1 MKEILSKI
9 IFVVFDIIS
18 IALSIII
25 AYELRKYIEFFG
37 ELQTL
42 PIIDYLILVPIYII
56 LIGIFTYEGIYAR
69 RYDFW
74 HESKLVLKGLLFGFI
89 IMMAYLA
96 LSKTIDNY
104 SRTIIV
110 LSFLVMVFIIP
121 FLKRI
126 TKYTLYKIGIW
137 RKPVKIYGNDNFLKK
152 EILSNFYLGYV
163 LADDKPKT
171 VFINSQKQDIKE
183 LEKLIA
189 KELKNHHE
197 VNFTP
202 LINDFDLTQ
211 SYIYALFNTG
221 TNLIVFHNRL
231 KSRYRQFMQL
241 LFNYILTLILFPPV
255 LFLICIIAV
264 FIKYE
269 SPGPVFFIQKR
280 VGKGGKTIKIIK
292 FRSMYNDAQERL
304 EKLLK
309 ENIELRREWENNFKL
324 KNDPRVTKVG
334 KFLRKTSLDELPQ
347 IFNVLKGDMNLVG
360 PRPVVLQEI
369 NLYYKEDA
377 EYYYMVKPGITGLW
391 QVSGRSDTDY
401 RLRVKLDKWYVLNW
415 SMWVDIVILI
425 KTLRVVIKQEGA
437 Y

>member
-56 LIGIFTYEGIYAR
+56 LIGIFTYEGIYTR

-241 LFNYILTLILFPPV
+241 LFNYILTLILFPAV